1 MGPREGLGSLPN
13 CRPAGK
19 REATVGRLCGASE
32 TIRLSTSATPAIGD
46 RIFVRDP
53 FFRSD
58 EEVPLGRL

>member
-19 REATVGRLCGASE
+19 REATVGPLCGASE
-32 TIRLSTSATPAIGD
+32 TIRLSTSATPAVGD

-53 FFRSD
+53 D
-58 EEVPLGRL
+58 D